1 MRNAGKTILVYLFIF
16 FLCFYPIIAEEYEYS
31 EEESTGLND
40 WARITDVDYKA
51 TLVDEP
57 GEGSKLLVTERLT
70 FDVHAASKSNPF
82 WELWRDLPED
92 NSEGVPVEYDVIS
105 VKQIMPDG
113 TKKVWEESPQLYWE
127 DYDYVS
133 SNTLLG
139 PGKWFHSP
147 GPYNEYSRD
156 YECVFFY
163 IDGVYREEMVFELTY
178 EMSNPAL
185 RYLDCSELYLTLFS
199 EESVNYLESFNAEIL
214 IPNKDM
220 PSEENYIAT
229 TFGTV
234 NESFPFEESK
244 SKNPGYH
251 TFSFSL
257 DEDDL
262 KFRPYNEFIEFDL
275 VSTGPDKHIFTENAP
290 NNWYSNDYVLEE
302 LDEEREYYQNIKE
315 EYKEKKTIVFTVV
328 ALIATFALWRAF
340 STDTRLRNKYTF
352 YEPEIPFEYFR
363 EIPRDLDPLFAAN
376 FAFCKDVKHKELKD
390 GYSALMLSLLRKE
403 YIEISKVDGFRD
415 WTPDNTLITVKHKP
429 LKNNLVNEIL
439 KSTPALHRLNI
450 NPISVLDDGIP
461 EVIKS
466 NENSNLFGSDNV
478 IDIVEEEKIP
488 VLQREPLTYNEELYF
503 NLLVRHSNGVP
514 ITMKS
519 FQSKIYSDFTNTDKF
534 VEKVDA
540 STINIGTTEGY
551 FQRANY
557 NQINNRVKSSSITYL
572 IFGILFA
579 IIPNLIIYPTRL
591 DLAFGAFFILG
602 LAFIINS
609 IHLKKISKKY
619 TLLTQ
624 LGENEYT
631 KWRGLYEFL
640 NSETLMNE
648 RTIVELPL
656 WEKYLVYATA
666 FGISE
671 KVIKALK
678 IRCPEIQDSPMLSN
692 SHYRSNN
699 FYSSN
704 RSFRRSVR
712 SASHYSRSYSSG
724 GSWGYGGGGRGGGG
738 GRRRSLITLN
748 NKKGM
753 NLKFIPFLLYVLFYK
768 KIFRLNIIKIYF

>member
-1 MRNAGKTILVYLFIF
+1 MNNSVKLILVYFLIF
-16 FLCFYPIIAEEYEYS
+16 FLCFYPIFAEEYDYS
-31 EEESTGLND
+31 DEESTGPND
-40 WARITDVDYKA
+40 WARITDLDYKA

-57 GEGSKLLVTERLT
+57 GEGSKLLVTERIT
-70 FDVHAASKSNPF
+70 FDVHAASRSNPF

-92 NSEGVPVEYDVIS
+92 NSEGVPVAYDVIS

-113 TKKVWEESPQLYWE
+113 TEKVWEESPQLYWE

-133 SNTLLG
+133 SNTRLG
-139 PGKWFHSP
+139 PGKWYHSP

-185 RYLDCSELYLTLFS
+185 RYLDCSELYLSLIVD
-199 EESVNYLESFNAEIL
+199 ESDEPLNYLESVNAEIL

-220 PSEENYIAT
+220 PREGNYIAT
-229 TFGTV
+229 TFGTA
-234 NESFPFEESK
+234 NDSFPFEESK
-244 SKNPGYH
+244 TKNPGYH

-257 DEDDL
+257 DKDDL
-262 KFRPYNEFIEFDL
+262 KFKPYNKYIEFDL
-275 VSTGPDKHIFTENAP
+275 VSTGSDRHIFTENAP
-290 NNWYSNDYVLEE
+290 DNWYSDDYVLEE
-302 LDEEREYYQNIKE
+302 LDEEREYYQNLKE
-315 EYKEKKTIVFTVV
+315 EYKEKKTVLFTVV
-328 ALIATFALWRAF
+328 AIIAAFSLWRAF
-340 STDTRLRNKYTF
+340 STDTRLRNKHTF
-352 YEPEIPFEYFR
+352 YEPEIPFDYFR
-363 EIPRDLDPLFAAN
+363 EIPSDLDPLFAAN
-376 FAFCKDVKHKELKD
+376 FAFCKDASKKELKD

-403 YIEISKVDGFRD
+403 YIEITKVDSFKD
-415 WTPDNTLITVKHKP
+415 WTPVNTLITVKHKP
-429 LKNNLVNEIL
+429 LKNDLVNSIL
-439 KSTPALHRLNI
+439 KTTPALNDLNV
-450 NPISVLDDGIP
+450 NPLSVLNDGVIDVVDDDI
-461 EVIKS
+461 
-466 NENSNLFGSDNV
+466 

-488 VLQREPLTYNEELYF
+488 VLQPETLTYNEELYF
-503 NLLVRHSNGVP
+503 NLLVRHSNGMP

-540 STINIGTTEGY
+540 STVNIGTTEGY
-551 FQRANY
+551 FQKANY
-557 NQINNRVKSSSITYL
+557 NQINSRVKGSSKAYL

-579 IIPNLIIYPTRL
+579 IIPNLIIYKTRL
-591 DLAFGAFFILG
+591 DFAFGAFFILG

-609 IHLKKISKKY
+609 MYLKKISKKY

-624 LGENEYT
+624 LGENEYV

-678 IRCPEIQDSPMLSN
+678 IRCPEIQDSPMLN
-692 SHYRSNN
+692 NTYYRSHS

-704 RSFRRSVR
+704 RSFSRSVR
-712 SASHYSRSYSSG
+712 SASHYSRSYSSSG
-724 GSWGYGGGGRGGGG
+724 GSWGYGGGGRGGGFG
-738 GRRRSLITLN
+738 G
-748 NKKGM
+748 GGH
-753 NLKFIPFLLYVLFYK
+753 
-768 KIFRLNIIKIYF
+768 